1 MPSKRLAAIGPK
13 KGFFRAKAGYA
24 SENVLF
30 RKTPD
35 LFRKMNGN

>member
-1 MPSKRLAAIGPK
+1 LAAIGPK
-13 KGFFRAKAGYA
+13 KGFFRANASYA

-35 LFRKMNGN
+35 LFRSRICSGR